1 MKEEKGKLILVYV
14 LMLLVIGLIVAL
26 TLVVLN
32 NNPKNE
38 NKAVKNDHAPKIDVN
53 PYPEIS
59 AECTFNLTI
68 DEYNALTGPKCKNG
82 YSRYNIS
89 NANIDGK
96 NMLVTVIYN
105 DLEGDK
111 MGLFVNDR
119 RVSNIVTNVTNYKV
133 YVIDNK
139 LFILDNNDKSN
150 VTVYSKEY
158 AKIYDLKE
166 TLDTLKLSEP
176 AFTNVLVSTDII
188 NPNSFVFNP
197 NNFTFETQ
205 QETETGVQPGSTYQ
219 VNFTNEDFENPTLV
233 NIN

>member
-1 MKEEKGKLILVYV
+1 
-14 LMLLVIGLIVAL
+14 MLL
-26 TLVVLN
+26 
-32 NNPKNE
+32 
-38 NKAVKNDHAPKIDVN
+38 
-53 PYPEIS
+53 
-59 AECTFNLTI
+59 
-68 DEYNALTGPKCKNG
+68 
-82 YSRYNIS
+82 
-89 NANIDGK
+89 
-96 NMLVTVIYN
+96 
-105 DLEGDK
+105 
-111 MGLFVNDR
+111 
-119 RVSNIVTNVTNYKV
+119 

-176 AFTNVLVSTDII
+176 AFTNVLVSSDII

>member
-82 YSRYNIS
+82 YSRYNLS
-89 NANIDGK
+89 NVNIDGK

-111 MGLFVNDR
+111 KGLFLNDR
-119 RVSNIVTNVTNYKV
+119 RVSNIVTNVINYKF
-133 YVIDNK
+133 YVIEIWSVTKIHKFAHRNNLTFLK
-139 LFILDNNDKSN
+139 MLILGEKPF
-150 VTVYSKEY
+150 TML
-158 AKIYDLKE
+158 KIVKVAIYW
-166 TLDTLKLSEP
+166 
-176 AFTNVLVSTDII
+176 
-188 NPNSFVFNP
+188 
-197 NNFTFETQ
+197 
-205 QETETGVQPGSTYQ
+205 G
-219 VNFTNEDFENPTLV
+219 
-233 NIN
+233 